1 VRIVIIF
8 LFVALSFMFFALIL
22 VVFLATLVK

>member
-8 LFVALSFMFFALIL
+8 FFVALSFMFFALIL